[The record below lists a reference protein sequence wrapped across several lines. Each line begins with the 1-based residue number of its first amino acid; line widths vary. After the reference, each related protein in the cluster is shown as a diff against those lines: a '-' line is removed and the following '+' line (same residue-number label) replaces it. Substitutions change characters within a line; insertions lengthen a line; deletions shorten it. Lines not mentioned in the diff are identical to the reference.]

1 MTGETWFVCTRN
13 EGTFVI
19 FLATFHWGEAA
30 FSKVAERNKK
40 VQERLDKVLGVWN
53 SGVSTPLEAGSV
65 AQLRLERKVCV
76 SVPWERRLARG
87 KLQRKTRVVLKRV

>member
-1 MTGETWFVCTRN
+1 METWFVCTRN

-19 FLATFHWGEAA
+19 FVCTFPIGEAA

-65 AQLRLERKVCV
+65 AQLRLERKAYV

-87 KLQRKTRVVLKRV
+87 KLQRPWRSFEACVG

>member
-19 FLATFHWGEAA
+19 FWLPSMGEAA

-53 SGVSTPLEAGSV
+53 SGVSTSW
-65 AQLRLERKVCV
+65 K
-76 SVPWERRLARG
+76 LA
-87 KLQRKTRVVLKRV
+87 VLYS